1 MLRPRYSRVK
11 LYKDAEK
18 LLGGKGVAKRVV
30 PISAKKT
37 GFDTNEG
44 MYADILAQLG
54 GAYSDKLDAEATKR
68 DRDAADE
75 MLEDYLKPQP
85 AWKVEDDGST
95 PKTLRDAGFNVSMSD
110 ALGDQSLEGDEP
122 ADQNWMTADESKQFY
137 NDEADRQQKDFD
149 TRNPSGID
157 ALKGSYATPGRQS
170 MIDKLTGN
178 TPEDTVGPMTRSM
191 KLTLMRDSAGKR
203 ESDKARLL
211 AEQDARVKFERGIQK
226 EGRTTD
232 RGIEAAFVLNQQK
245 VDAAK
250 IAAANQ
256 KDVKLSEREIKIGDE
271 QTKIELQAY
280 YRAKEDHDKAYL
292 DMGFTPPA
300 FRPFR
305 PSSSLPNNATRTTL
319 PVETTDS
326 STDADQ
332 IGGSGQSPA
341 EVGVPKGI
349 NPPSNPIQLSTG
361 FKKVNEEFAKVYNEW
376 TTKGGKSDFEKQSE
390 QLESALNA
398 LRNPKKNTSGNI
410 LGVPMTWLPDSV
422 RAQFNPGS
430 IDVWEKVAEV
440 SQRNLRAV
448 LGGQFAMKEGDRLI
462 SRAYNPDL
470 DESLNASRVSR
481 LLKSMRKAA
490 QAKESAISHFRQT
503 GTLAG
508 WEGTLPSLGSIE
520 RDARLSATDIENE
533 DDNIGAYEFAIENPD
548 DPRAALILQK
558 LEADGA
564 LKELEGIYA
573 KGKGK

>member
-1 MLRPRYSRVK
+1 MAGRFGSVNYGGSKRTTP
-11 LYKDAEK
+11 
-18 LLGGKGVAKRVV
+18 LLGASGKLERTK
-30 PISAKKT
+30 ISDSSPKT
-37 GFDTNEG
+37 V
-44 MYADILAQLG
+44 LG
-54 GAYSDKLDAEATKR
+54 GMNQVLRAYLRKREKEEAKEKDTA
-68 DRDAADE
+68 DRAAA
-75 MLEDYLKPQP
+75 MKMFKDYTKPQ
-85 AWKVEDDGST
+85 AEWDVEKYGST

-122 ADQNWMTADESKQFY
+122 ADQNWMTGKESQEFYDEQAAKEQ
-137 NDEADRQQKDFD
+137 RDFD
-149 TRNPSGID
+149 AENRYGID
-157 ALKGSYATPGRQS
+157 ALEDSYAPATGELS
-170 MIDKLTGN
+170 MIDKLMGKKKGTSEG
-178 TPEDTVGPMTRSM
+178 TETVDMRYALM
-191 KLTLMRDSAGKR
+191 KDAVSEEGKR
-203 ESDKARLL
+203 KARLL
-211 AEQDARVKFERGIQK
+211 AEQDARVKN
-226 EGRTTD
+226 T
-232 RGIEAAFVLNQQK
+232 RGIEAEARKANRVIDAASVLNQQK

-256 KDVKLSEREIKIGDE
+256 RKIKLDEREIQIGDE
-271 QTKIELQAY
+271 QTKIELRAY

-292 DMGFTPPA
+292 DMGLPPPA

-305 PSSSLPNNATRTTL
+305 PSSSLPNNATRATL
-319 PVETTDS
+319 PVETDS

-349 NPPSNPIQLSTG
+349 NPPSNPIQLSKG

-410 LGVPMTWLPDSV
+410 LGVPMTWWPDSV

-430 IDVWEKVAEV
+430 VDVWEKVAEV

-490 QAKESAISHFRQT
+490 QAKESAISHFTKT

>member
-1 MLRPRYSRVK
+1 MLRPRYSQIK

-18 LLGGKGVAKRVV
+18 LLGGKGVPKRVV
-30 PISAKKT
+30 VKAPGKADFSTDA
-37 GFDTNEG
+37 GAL
-44 MYADILAQLG
+44 ADIMEKLS
-54 GAYSDKLDAEATKR
+54 GAYSDKLDAEATDR

-178 TPEDTVGPMTRSM
+178 TPENTVGPITRSM
-191 KLTLMRDSAGKR
+191 KRTLMRDSAEKR

-211 AEQDARVKFERGIQK
+211 AEQDARVKY
-226 EGRTTD
+226 T
-232 RGIEAAFVLNQQK
+232 RGIEGEARKANRVIDAAFVLNQQK

-256 KDVKLSEREIKIGDE
+256 RKIKLDEREIQIGDE
-271 QTKIELQAY
+271 QTKIELRAY

-292 DMGFTPPA
+292 DMGFSPPA

-319 PVETTDS
+319 PVETDS

-332 IGGSGQSPA
+332 IEGSGQSPA
-341 EVGVPKGI
+341 EVGVPKGT
-349 NPPSNPIQLSTG
+349 NPTANPIQLSKG
-361 FKKVNEEFAKVYNEW
+361 FKKVNEEFGEVYNEW
-376 TTKGGKSDFEKQSE
+376 TAKGGRSDFEKQSE

-410 LGVPMTWLPDSV
+410 LGVPMTWWPDSV

-490 QAKESAISHFRQT
+490 QAKESAISHFSKT

-520 RDARLSATDIENE
+520 RDARLSATDIEDE
-533 DDNIGAYEFAIENPD
+533 DDNIGAYEFAIENPKD
-548 DPRAALILQK
+548 SRAALILQK
-558 LEADGA
+558 LEADGV
-564 LKELEGIYA
+564 LKELEERYA
-573 KGKGK
+573 EGKGK

>member
-1 MLRPRYSRVK
+1 
-11 LYKDAEK
+11 
-18 LLGGKGVAKRVV
+18 
-30 PISAKKT
+30 
-37 GFDTNEG
+37 
-44 MYADILAQLG
+44 
-54 GAYSDKLDAEATKR
+54 
-68 DRDAADE
+68 
-75 MLEDYLKPQP
+75 
-85 AWKVEDDGST
+85 
-95 PKTLRDAGFNVSMSD
+95 
-110 ALGDQSLEGDEP
+110 
-122 ADQNWMTADESKQFY
+122 
-137 NDEADRQQKDFD
+137 
-149 TRNPSGID
+149 
-157 ALKGSYATPGRQS
+157 
-170 MIDKLTGN
+170 
-178 TPEDTVGPMTRSM
+178 
-191 KLTLMRDSAGKR
+191 
-203 ESDKARLL
+203 
-211 AEQDARVKFERGIQK
+211 
-226 EGRTTD
+226 
-232 RGIEAAFVLNQQK
+232 
-245 VDAAK
+245 
-250 IAAANQ
+250 
-256 KDVKLSEREIKIGDE
+256 
-271 QTKIELQAY
+271 
-280 YRAKEDHDKAYL
+280 
-292 DMGFTPPA
+292 MGFSPPA

-319 PVETTDS
+319 PVETDS

-341 EVGVPKGI
+341 EVGVSEET
-349 NPPSNPIQLSTG
+349 NPTANPIQLSKG
-361 FKKVNEEFAKVYNEW
+361 FKKVNEEFGEVFNEW
-376 TTKGGKSDFEKQSE
+376 TAKGGRSDFEKQSE

-410 LGVPMTWLPDSV
+410 LGVPMTWWPDSV

-490 QAKESAISHFRQT
+490 QAKESAISHFTKT

>member
-1 MLRPRYSRVK
+1 MLRPRYSQSELFKKALK
-11 LYKDAEK
+11 LT
-18 LLGGKGVAKRVV
+18 GGKGVAKRVV

-37 GFDTNEG
+37 GFDTNES

-149 TRNPSGID
+149 TRYLSGID

-178 TPEDTVGPMTRSM
+178 TPADTVGPMTRSM
-191 KLTLMRDSAGKR
+191 KLALMRDSAGKR
-203 ESDKARLL
+203 ESDEARLL
-211 AEQDARVKFERGIQK
+211 AEQDARVKY
-226 EGRTTD
+226 T
-232 RGIEAAFVLNQQK
+232 RGIEGEARKANRVIDAASVLNQQK

-256 KDVKLSEREIKIGDE
+256 RKIKLDEREIQIGDE
-271 QTKIELQAY
+271 QTKIELRAY

-292 DMGFTPPA
+292 DMGLPPPA

-305 PSSSLPNNATRTTL
+305 PSSSLPNNATRATL
-319 PVETTDS
+319 PVETDS

-349 NPPSNPIQLSTG
+349 NPPSNPIQLSKG

-410 LGVPMTWLPDSV
+410 LGVPMTWWPDSV

-430 IDVWEKVAEV
+430 VDVWEKVAEV

-490 QAKESAISHFRQT
+490 QAKESAISHFTKT